1 MSHFLKLAGLMLV
14 AVVGAFLFRALYVAA
29 SQPRPAAPPQQV
41 RVRVAAADLPAGLLL
56 RDADLG
62 WKTMA
67 RSAAPAG
74 ALIEGDARGDGK
86 AAGAAND
93 ASAAAAGEP
102 KTDLKGDLLRHPVRA
117 GAPLGPADVISPSAP
132 GFLAAVLKPGM
143 RAISV
148 AIDDVSGNAGLIE
161 PGDYVD
167 VLLTQQLAAPGG
179 TPADP
184 QRAVESETIAA
195 RLRVLAVGSAFQRP
209 KDDAAQP
216 NTRARTVTFEV
227 SSRDA
232 QVITVGAHLGALS
245 LALRSFATSDR
256 GAVGTAPAEPPA
268 PPVWA
273 GDVSRALRAQAP
285 AEAPA
290 QPRRMGA
297 ARAQAERRVIVYRGS
312 KQDDAASAGAPLPGG
327 VPPIPTLPPLPGA
340 AAPPAGARPAA

>member
-1 MSHFLKLAGLMLV
+1 MSHFLKLAGLLLV

-29 SQPRPAAPPQQV
+29 SRPRPAAPPQQV

-67 RSAAPAG
+67 RGEAPAG
-74 ALIEGDARGDGK
+74 ALIDGDARGNGAS
-86 AAGAAND
+86 AAAD
-93 ASAAAAGEP
+93 ASAAAAG
-102 KTDLKGDLLRHPVRA
+102 DLKGDLLRHPARA

-132 GFLAAVLKPGM
+132 GFLAAALKPGM

-148 AIDDVSGNAGLIE
+148 AIDDVSGNAGLIQ

-179 TPADP
+179 ASVAPE
-184 QRAVESETIAA
+184 RAVESETIVA
-195 RLRVLAVGSAFQRP
+195 RVRVLAVGSAFQRP

-227 SSRDA
+227 SSHDA
-232 QVITVGAHLGALS
+232 QVVAVGAHLGALS
-245 LALRSFATSDR
+245 LALRSFATADR
-256 GAVGTAPAEPPA
+256 GAGAAPSPEPPA

-273 GDVSRALRAQAP
+273 GDVSRALRAETP
-285 AEAPA
+285 AATPA
-290 QPRRMGA
+290 LPRRIGA
-297 ARAQAERRVIVYRGS
+297 AHAGGERQVLVYRGS
-312 KQDDAASAGAPLPGG
+312 KQGDAAGAGAGAPLPSGT
-327 VPPIPTLPPLPGA
+327 PPIPTLPPLPGA
-340 AAPPAGARPAA
+340 ASPSGGARPAA

>member
-132 GFLAAVLKPGM
+132 GFLAAALKPGM

-167 VLLTQQLAAPGG
+167 VLLTQ
-179 TPADP
+179 
-184 QRAVESETIAA
+184 
-195 RLRVLAVGSAFQRP
+195 
-209 KDDAAQP
+209 
-216 NTRARTVTFEV
+216 
-227 SSRDA
+227 
-232 QVITVGAHLGALS
+232 
-245 LALRSFATSDR
+245 
-256 GAVGTAPAEPPA
+256 
-268 PPVWA
+268 
-273 GDVSRALRAQAP
+273 
-285 AEAPA
+285 
-290 QPRRMGA
+290 
-297 ARAQAERRVIVYRGS
+297 
-312 KQDDAASAGAPLPGG
+312 
-327 VPPIPTLPPLPGA
+327 
-340 AAPPAGARPAA
+340 

>member
-56 RDADLG
+56 RDVDLG

-67 RSAAPAG
+67 RGDVPAG
-74 ALIEGDARGDGK
+74 ALIEGDARGDGRT
-86 AAGAAND
+86 AGAAVD
-93 ASAAAAGEP
+93 ASAAAAG
-102 KTDLKGDLLRHPVRA
+102 DLKGDLLRHPVRE
-117 GAPLGPADVISPSAP
+117 GMPLGPADVILPSAP
-132 GFLAAVLKPGM
+132 GFLAAALKPGM

-179 TPADP
+179 APADP
-184 QRAVESETIAA
+184 ERAVESETIAA
-195 RLRVLAVGSAFQRP
+195 RVRVLAVGSAFQRP

-227 SSRDA
+227 SSHDA

-256 GAVGTAPAEPPA
+256 GAVGLASAEPPA

-273 GDVSRALRAQAP
+273 GDVSRALRAEAP
-285 AEAPA
+285 AATSA
-290 QPRRMGA
+290 QPRRVG
-297 ARAQAERRVIVYRGS
+297 ARAGGERHVIVYRGS
-312 KQDDAASAGAPLPGG
+312 KQDDGAGAGAPLPGG
-327 VPPIPTLPPLPGA
+327 VPPIPTLPPLPGTA
-340 AAPPAGARPAA
+340 AAPAGARPAA

>member
-132 GFLAAVLKPGM
+132 GFLAAALKPGM

-268 PPVWA
+268 PPVW
-273 GDVSRALRAQAP
+273 
-285 AEAPA
+285 
-290 QPRRMGA
+290 
-297 ARAQAERRVIVYRGS
+297 
-312 KQDDAASAGAPLPGG
+312 
-327 VPPIPTLPPLPGA
+327 
-340 AAPPAGARPAA
+340 